1 MKKFEI
7 FRYLKRF
14 SALIFLMAVA
24 GAIMIYMYAQGK
36 QQYTASLIIKYTNEG
51 IKDGFTPDGRKL
63 DVNEIYS
70 SAVISQAID
79 SLGSSGKLNVI
90 RSNCKVDEVIPDEQ
104 EKINEALIEKGEEV
118 TYFPD
123 TYKVSLVVSGK
134 EGGNYARNML
144 DAIMQSYCTYYTEN
158 YIEQRLSLNPSS
170 NLLESGY
177 DYYECIRILE
187 DDTNAM
193 LQFLEAKKE
202 NYPKFR
208 SSKTRYRYSDLYDIY
223 VDFKKYTIPELYAK
237 VLNGPQVRDGEVLRK
252 FLANSITTS
261 NQQEAVETERRQ
273 KIDSLIQQYVEK
285 NTGILESYF
294 TEDGENV
301 SSSYILK
308 EIEEAG
314 SGEKAETTY
323 DGLILEMVGIDE
335 VIAAD
340 QIDRAFLDEILMA
353 FESVGSGSSGTEE
366 EHAEMERLINDYENQ
381 LEKYY
386 EIVNISS
393 KELNLYISADYLKMV
408 SSVRVAPSINIK
420 LYSVIALVFFFIVG
434 CCGAIV
440 LGRTSDIVDYLLY
453 TDKKS
458 GLPNREKLNVYIDD
472 MAKRILPEDFT
483 CFSLQLDN
491 LSELSKRFGYTVGDG
506 MLRDF
511 SGLVQLM
518 GDTDGMVGYNG
529 VGKFVAFFD
538 ECSDK
543 KAKVILKILDSQ
555 VEEYNKLNPEYP
567 IKYTASWS
575 TTTEVGMYEIRELL
589 RSAQSKI
596 RDLYDA
602 KMKARGGIQEEV
614 REETPKDQNNQAGQS
629 EEKAVDKIEI
639 GNEKPETVEQPE
651 SLK

>member
-104 EKINEALIEKGEEV
+104 EKGEEV

-208 SSKTRYRYSDLYDIY
+208 SSKTGYRYSDLYDIY

-335 VIAAD
+335 VIAGVLPD
-340 QIDRAFLDEILMA
+340 
-353 FESVGSGSSGTEE
+353 GK
-366 EHAEMERLINDYENQ
+366 AEAIKRLQSEGRQ
-381 LEKYY
+381 
-386 EIVNISS
+386 
-393 KELNLYISADYLKMV
+393 
-408 SSVRVAPSINIK
+408 VA
-420 LYSVIALVFFFIVG
+420 
-434 CCGAIV
+434 
-440 LGRTSDIVDYLLY
+440 
-453 TDKKS
+453 
-458 GLPNREKLNVYIDD
+458 
-472 MAKRILPEDFT
+472 M
-483 CFSLQLDN
+483 
-491 LSELSKRFGYTVGDG
+491 VGDG
-506 MLRDF
+506 INDAPALAQADVGIAMGGGSDVAIETAAITLMRH
-511 SGLVQLM
+511 SLM
-518 GDTDGMVGYNG
+518 GVADALAISRATLHNMKQNLLGAFIYNSIG
-529 VGKFVAFFD
+529 IPVA
-538 ECSDK
+538 
-543 KAKVILKILDSQ
+543 AGILWPFTGTL
-555 VEEYNKLNPEYP
+555 LNPVVAGAAMALSS
-567 IKYTASWS
+567 ITVVSNAN
-575 TTTEVGMYEIRELL
+575 RLL
-589 RSAQSKI
+589 RFK
-596 RDLYDA
+596 
-602 KMKARGGIQEEV
+602 
-614 REETPKDQNNQAGQS
+614 PK
-629 EEKAVDKIEI
+629 E
-639 GNEKPETVEQPE
+639 
-651 SLK
+651 

>member
-7 FRYLKRF
+7 FRYLKKF
-14 SALIFLMAVA
+14 SAMIFLMAIA

-36 QQYTASLIIKYTNEG
+36 QQYTASMTIKYTNGG
-51 IKDGFTPDGRKL
+51 IKDGLTPDGSKL

-79 SLGSSGKLNVI
+79 SLGSSGKVNVI

-104 EKINEALIEKGEEV
+104 EKLNEALIEKGEEV
-118 TYFPD
+118 NYFPD
-123 TYKVSLVVSGK
+123 TYKVSLIVSGK
-134 EGGNYARNML
+134 QGGGYARNML

-158 YIEQRLSLNPSS
+158 YIEQKLSLNPSS

-187 DDTNAM
+187 DDTNDM
-193 LQFLEAKKE
+193 LGFLKAKME
-202 NYPKFR
+202 NYPNFR
-208 SSKTRYRYSDLYDIY
+208 SSKTGYRYSDLYDIY
-223 VDFKKYTIPELYAK
+223 MDFKKYTIPELYAK

-252 FLANSITTS
+252 FLANSITNS
-261 NQQEAVETERRQ
+261 NQKESLETERRQ

-294 TEDGENV
+294 TENGENV

-308 EIEEAG
+308 EIEDAG
-314 SGEKAETTY
+314 SGEKAKTTY
-323 DGLILEMVGIDE
+323 DGLILEMVDIDQL
-335 VIAAD
+335 IAAD
-340 QIDRAFLDEILMA
+340 QIDRQFLNEILAA
-353 FESVGSGSSGTEE
+353 FESVGMGSSGTEE
-366 EHAEMERLINDYENQ
+366 EHAEMERLINDYEGQ

-408 SSVRVAPSINIK
+408 SSVRVSPAINIK
-420 LYSVIALVFFFIVG
+420 LYSIIALVFFFIVG
-434 CCGAIV
+434 CCGAII
-440 LGRTSDIVDYLLY
+440 LGRVADIVDYLLY

-472 MAKRILPEDFT
+472 MAKKILPEDFT

-518 GDTDGMVGYNG
+518 GDTDGMIGYNG
-529 VGKFVAFFD
+529 IGKFVAFFD

-543 KAKVILKILDSQ
+543 KAKVILKILETQ
-555 VEEYNKLNPEYP
+555 VQEYNKLNPEYP
-567 IKYTASWS
+567 IKYTASWA
-575 TTTEVGMYEIRELL
+575 TTTEVGTYEIRELL
-589 RSAQSKI
+589 RNAQSKI
-596 RDLYDA
+596 KSLYDE
-602 KMKARGGIQEEV
+602 KMKMQSDE
-614 REETPKDQNNQAGQS
+614 KQS
-629 EEKAVDKIEI
+629 E
-639 GNEKPETVEQPE
+639 
-651 SLK
+651 